1 MTAELFTRVNIAQV
15 NLDRRDGHSFE
26 RIQDGNTCMCIGGRI
41 DYYAV
46 KHAVRLL
53 NLIHYGALVVG
64 LEKLYL
70 KAQVQTVLQ
79 NESLKS
85 LKVTVAV
92 YGRLAQTQ
100 KVQVGTVYDKNLF
113 HAAKLNNLLISSE
126 ILELLAAMV
135 QFGDKRC
142 KLLVIYGELN
152 VKVEHELKVAAG
164 DWT

>member
-1 MTAELFTRVNIAQV
+1 MGVGCRV
-15 NLDRRDGHSFE
+15 DHD
-26 RIQDGNTCMCIGGRI
+26 
-41 DYYAV
+41 AV
-46 KHAVRLL
+46 KHSVRLL
-53 NLIHYGALVVG
+53 DLIHYGALVVG

-92 YGRLAQTQ
+92 DGRLAQTQ

-113 HAAKLNNLLISSE
+113 HAAKLDNFLICAE

-135 QFGDKRC
+135 QLGDQ
-142 KLLVIYGELN
+142 
-152 VKVEHELKVAAG
+152 
-164 DWT
+164 